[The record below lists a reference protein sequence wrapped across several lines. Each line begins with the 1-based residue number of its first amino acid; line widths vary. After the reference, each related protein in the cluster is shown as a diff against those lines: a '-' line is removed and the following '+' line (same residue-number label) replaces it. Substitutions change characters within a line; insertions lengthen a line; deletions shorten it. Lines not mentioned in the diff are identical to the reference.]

1 MVDLE
6 RAYRIPFF
14 KENGYVRKKCKSCG
28 SPFWTKNKEQ
38 ELCGDSPCVE
48 YSFIGNPVTEKSYT
62 VDEMREAFLS
72 FFEKNGHKRIES
84 YPVIARWR
92 DDIFL
97 TIASIADFQPHVT
110 SGECEPPANPL
121 CISQPSIRLN
131 DLESVGKSGRHL
143 TNFEMMAHH
152 AFNYKRK
159 KVYWI
164 NETVAY
170 CDGFLKS
177 IGVDTE
183 LVTYKENPWSG
194 GGNAGPALEV
204 LSHGL
209 ELVTLVFMS
218 LRLAKASDED
228 TVVIEGERYA
238 PMDMRI
244 VDTGYGL
251 ERFAWASQGT
261 PTIYHAIYPRM
272 IDDLLSKIG
281 IDVNNEET
289 SAIMKESAKLAG
301 GMSASTNLKL
311 LRTQCSDRLKSIRY
325 QIESERVA
333 EVMDPIERVYTMCDH
348 TKCIALMLGDGIVP
362 SNTKAGYLARLMIR
376 RSLKL
381 LQDLNLDV
389 TLSDLVERHIN
400 ERLKKYSDDVD
411 RILEIIEIEE
421 KKYNET
427 IERGKALI
435 KREIKGRATAT
446 VSVEDLIRFYDTYGV
461 PPEVVK
467 SVVDVEIPEN
477 FYSLIAQMH
486 SKETGK
492 EKEKETE
499 KQRGGYSFKPT
510 EMLFYERPR
519 EYDFEARVLLCDGKE
534 LILDRT
540 LFYPEGGGQPS
551 DIGVFRYDGLEANV
565 IYVEKFD
572 GVVVHHLDRELR
584 VAEGS
589 IVSGH
594 VDEKRRRAL
603 ERNHT
608 ATHIILA
615 AARNLFGKHIWQHG
629 AQKGIERSRLDIT
642 HYKRLERED
651 LECIERMANEIV
663 LSDLPVEARFMKR
676 NEAESKYGFVLYEGG
691 VPKGNEIR
699 VVTIDSIDAQACA
712 GTHCQRTGE
721 VGWIKIVHT
730 ERVQDGVERIEFAV
744 ADSALEAFEKK
755 ERLIESLCE
764 IFNTKEEHLERTAR
778 RLFEE
783 WKDARKSVDKLTDY
797 IISERVKTLKPHEA
811 DAIKI
816 FKDVNELDAKG
827 IVKEA
832 VALAEEES
840 TIAIVAN
847 TRGNIAVARNEKLD
861 VNCAELLREVE
872 RFGGKAGGRADIAQG
887 SVQPESVKSAVDYL
901 EEIVKLKLVENKF

>member
-48 YSFIGNPVTEKSYT
+48 YSFIGHPITERKYS

-72 FFEKNGHKRIES
+72 FFENNGYKRVES

-97 TIASIADFQPHVT
+97 TIASIADFQPSVT

-121 CISQPSIRLN
+121 CISQPCIRLN
-131 DLESVGKSGRHL
+131 DLDSVGKSGRHL

-159 KVYWI
+159 KIYWI
-164 NETVAY
+164 NETVSY

-177 IGVDTE
+177 IGVDTD

-218 LRLAKASDED
+218 LRLANDADED

-251 ERFAWASQGT
+251 ERLAWASQGT
-261 PTIYHAIYPRM
+261 PTIYDAIYPEM
-272 IDDLLSKIG
+272 IEDLLGRIG
-281 IDVNNEET
+281 VDMRNEEI
-289 SAIMKESAKLAG
+289 SAIVRENAKLAG
-301 GMSASTNLKL
+301 GMSVSTNATLFRK
-311 LRTQCSDRLKSIRY
+311 QCSDRLASLGY
-325 QIESERVA
+325 SVEPERIA
-333 EVMDPIERVYTMCDH
+333 EVLEPIEKVYTLCDH

-362 SNTKAGYLARLMIR
+362 SNTRAGYLARLMIR
-376 RSLKL
+376 RSLKI
-381 LQDLNLDV
+381 LQDLGVNV
-389 TLSDLVERHIN
+389 SLSDLVERHIR
-400 ERLKKYSDDVD
+400 ERLGRYESDSE
-411 RILEIIEIEE
+411 RIREIIELEE
-421 KKYNET
+421 RKYSET
-427 IERGKALI
+427 IERGKAMVR
-435 KREIKGRATAT
+435 REIRGSATL
-446 VSVEDLIRFYDTYGV
+446 EDLIMFYDTYGI
-461 PPEVVK
+461 PPEIVK
-467 SVVDVEIPEN
+467 TVVDVEVPEN

-486 SKETGK
+486 SRE
-492 EKEKETE
+492 EKKKETE
-499 KQRGGYSFKPT
+499 EKAKEYPFEKT
-510 EMLFYERPR
+510 ELLFYEKPR
-519 EYDFEARVLLCDGKE
+519 EYEFEAKVLSCKGRE
-534 LILDRT
+534 VILDRT

-551 DIGVFRYDGLEANV
+551 DIGVLAFEGREVNV
-565 IYVEKFD
+565 VHAEKVN
-572 GVVVHHLDRELR
+572 GVVVHHTDKELG
-584 VAEGS
+584 AIEGAV
-589 IVSGH
+589 VSGW

-608 ATHIILA
+608 ATHVILA
-615 AARNLFGKHIWQHG
+615 SARELFGKHIWQHG
-629 AQKGIERSRLDIT
+629 AQKGIDRSRLDIT

-651 LECIERMANEIV
+651 LERIERRANEIV
-663 LSDLPVEARFMKR
+663 LADLPVEARFMKR
-676 NEAESKYGFVLYEGG
+676 NEAEQKYGFVLYEGG

-712 GTHCQRTGE
+712 GTHCQSTGE
-721 VGWIKIVHT
+721 IGWIKILRT
-730 ERVQDGVERIEFAV
+730 ERVQDGVERIDFAV
-744 ADSALEAFEKK
+744 ADAALEEFERK
-755 ERLIESLCE
+755 ERMIESLCGT
-764 IFNTKEEHLERTAR
+764 FNTKEEHLERTAE
-778 RLFEE
+778 RLFAE
-783 WKDARKSVDKLTDY
+783 WKDLRKNVERLTDY
-797 IISERVKTLKPHEA
+797 IVRERVRALRAEEA
-811 DAIKI
+811 EDIKI

-832 VALAEEES
+832 AALAES
-840 TIAIVAN
+840 DGVVAIVAN
-847 TRGNIAVARNEKLD
+847 TYGNIALARNEKLD
-861 VNCAELLREVE
+861 INCTEILSEVQ
-872 RFGGKAGGRADIAQG
+872 RFGGRAGGKANLAQG
-887 SVQPESVKSAVDYL
+887 SVPAENAKSAVDYL
-901 EEIVKLKLVENKF
+901 EEIIRLKLVEDKL

>member
-28 SPFWTKNKEQ
+28 SAFWTKNKEQ

-48 YSFIGNPVTEKSYT
+48 YSFIGKPITRNRYT

-110 SGECEPPANPL
+110 GGECEPPANPL
-121 CISQPSIRLN
+121 CISQPCIRLN
-131 DLESVGKSGRHL
+131 DLDSVGRSGRHL

-159 KVYWI
+159 KIYWI

-177 IGVDTE
+177 IGVDTD

-218 LRLAKASDED
+218 LRLANESDED
-228 TVVIEGERYA
+228 TTVIEGERYT

-251 ERFAWASQGT
+251 ERLAWASQGT
-261 PTIYHAIYPRM
+261 PTVYNAIYPQM
-272 IDDLLSKIG
+272 IDDLLSKAG
-281 IDVNNEET
+281 IDINDEET
-289 SAIMKESAKLAG
+289 AAIVEESSRLAG
-301 GMSASTNLKL
+301 GMSVSRNIKLFREQCSNRLKL
-311 LRTQCSDRLKSIRY
+311 LGYSIEPE
-325 QIESERVA
+325 QIA
-333 EVMDPIERVYTMCDH
+333 EVIEPIEKVYTICDH

-362 SNTKAGYLARLMIR
+362 SNTRAGYLARLMIR
-376 RSLKL
+376 RSLKI
-381 LQDLNLDV
+381 LQDLRIDV
-389 TLSDLVERHIN
+389 SLSDLVERHIN
-400 ERLKKYSDDVD
+400 ERLKKYREDIE
-411 RILEIIEIEE
+411 RIREIIDIEE
-421 KKYNET
+421 KKYAET
-427 IERGKALI
+427 IERGKAMV
-435 KREIKGRATAT
+435 KREVRGNTTI
-446 VSVEDLIRFYDTYGV
+446 EDLMRFYDTYGI

-467 SVVDVEIPEN
+467 TIVDVEIPDN

-486 SKETGK
+486 SSEKGIEKEKGSK
-492 EKEKETE
+492 EKEE
-499 KQRGGYSFKPT
+499 YHLKPT
-510 EMLFYERPR
+510 ELLFYDKPR
-519 EYDFEARVLLCDGKE
+519 EYEFEAKVLRCRGKE
-534 LILDRT
+534 VVMDRT

-551 DIGVFRYDGLEANV
+551 DIGVLISDGKEVNV
-565 IYVEKFD
+565 VDVEKVN
-572 GVVVHHLDRELR
+572 GVVIHHTDKDLGA
-584 VAEGS
+584 AESS
-589 IVSGH
+589 IVSGL
-594 VDEKRRRAL
+594 VNEKRRRAL

-615 AARNLFGKHIWQHG
+615 AARGLLGKHVWQHG

-642 HYKRLERED
+642 HYRRIARNDLER
-651 LECIERMANEIV
+651 IEQRANEIV

-676 NEAESKYGFVLYEGG
+676 NEAEQKYGFVLYEGG

-721 VGWIKIVHT
+721 VGWIKILRT
-730 ERVQDGVERIEFAV
+730 ERVQDGVERVEFAV
-744 ADSALEAFEKK
+744 ADRALEEFEKK
-755 ERLIESLCE
+755 ERLIESLCST
-764 IFNTKEEHLERTAR
+764 FNTKEEHLERVAG
-778 RLFEE
+778 RLFAE
-783 WKDARKSVDKLTDY
+783 WKDMKKSIERLTEY
-797 IISERVKTLKPHEA
+797 VISER
-811 DAIKI
+811 IKI
-816 FKDVNELDAKG
+816 LNPEEVDNITVFKDLNELDAKG

-832 VALAEEES
+832 TALAERDGVVAI
-840 TIAIVAN
+840 IAN
-847 TRGNIAVARNEKLD
+847 NFGNMAVARNEKID
-861 VNCAELLREVE
+861 INCAELLREVE
-872 RFGGKAGGRADIAQG
+872 RFGGKAGGRANLAQG
-887 SVQPESVKSAVDYL
+887 SVPAENAKNAVEYI
-901 EEIVKLKLVENKF
+901 EGIIKLKLVENGI